1 MKTWMTS
8 YFSFTTL
15 DVRRQWKI
23 SSKCHLKIVTCS
35 FDLEI
40 YGSLTFFF
48 FYLFFFYNILL
59 QVHFISFLIDTQVC
73 LLFLSYILEFFAC
86 FWKKKKSIIKGGL
99 NKEIFRH
106 AWLHI
111 LTCCTIFPESIKDVV
126 ILTPKITPRKK
137 RHLT

>member
-48 FYLFFFYNILL
+48 FLSFFLLQHSSPSSLYLFPNRYPSLSLIFILYFRVL
-59 QVHFISFLIDTQVC
+59 C
-73 LLFLSYILEFFAC
+73 LFL
-86 FWKKKKSIIKGGL
+86 KKKNQSLRVDWIKKFSDMHGYIYL
-99 NKEIFRH
+99 PAVQSFQKVLRML
-106 AWLHI
+106 WSLHQR
-111 LTCCTIFPESIKDVV
+111 LHQERKD
-126 ILTPKITPRKK
+126 I
-137 RHLT
+137 